1 MVRARLLHLI
11 NMNKIKS
18 LGAVLA
24 TLGISAF
31 PAYATETG
39 NQFDIV
45 SFQIEGN
52 SLLPEDRVQALVA
65 PFTGRQKVYGDI
77 QKALESLEGEYRQRG
92 FGTVQVYVPEQEL
105 TSGIVK
111 IQVTEAT
118 IGKVEITGAEFHDV
132 DNIRTSIPQLK
143 EGVAPNMRQLSEN
156 IQLANENPSKQLEL
170 TLGVAD
176 EGDKVN
182 AKLTV
187 TDEDP
192 QRFTVTLD
200 NTGTRTSGRHRIG
213 LQYQHANVANLD
225 QVATFNYQTAL
236 DAPTG
241 VKVDIFSF
249 GYRLPLY
256 ALGDSIDVIY
266 ANSSTNTPANV
277 LAPGGLLGV
286 TGKGEVFALRYNHIF
301 ARQGEYSSRLIAGLD
316 YKHINATCTNA
327 GVPVVPGVSSSCTPY
342 TVRPVTLTYSG
353 QWQKPGQVIDFNV
366 GGIYHAFPMGE
377 RYAHAQGLDRYSFV
391 TSRPTTDQFA
401 ALRFGGSYMQAMESN
416 WLLRA
421 AFTGQH
427 ANNPLPAGEQIGLAG
442 STAVRGFAERG
453 VSADRGYVANLE
465 AYSPDY
471 AGAMGIAGSFKFVGF
486 FDWASGQNLRVPIGS
501 TSHAVRSNIASVGLG
516 FRYNLKKDVTAKLD
530 VAHVLDGHQTAPGSA
545 EAAKKGDFLGHLS
558 VAVSF

>member
-1 MVRARLLHLI
+1 
-11 NMNKIKS
+11 
-18 LGAVLA
+18 
-24 TLGISAF
+24 
-31 PAYATETG
+31 
-39 NQFDIV
+39 
-45 SFQIEGN
+45 
-52 SLLPEDRVQALVA
+52 LPEDRVQALVA

-118 IGKVEITGAEFHDV
+118 VGKVEITGAQFHDV
-132 DNIRTSIPQLK
+132 DNIRASIPQLQQ
-143 EGVAPNMRQLSEN
+143 GAAPNMRQLSEN

-192 QRFTVTLD
+192 QRFTVTMD
-200 NTGTRTSGRHRIG
+200 NTGTRMSGRHRIG

-236 DAPTG
+236 DAPSG

-266 ANSSTNTPANV
+266 ANSSTNTPASV
-277 LAPGGLLGV
+277 LTGSPFGMGV
-286 TGKGEVFALRYNHIF
+286 NGKGEVFALRYNHIF

-316 YKHINATCTNA
+316 YKHINARCTFN
-327 GVPVVPGVSSSCTPY
+327 GNPVLPFPGNPDPLMTASCIPY
-342 TVRPVTLTYSG
+342 TLRPVSLTYSG
-353 QWQKPGQVIDFNV
+353 QWQKPGQIIDFNV

-391 TSRPTTDQFA
+391 TSRPTNDQFA

-486 FDWASGQNLRVPIGS
+486 LDWASGHNLRASG
-501 TSHAVRSNIASVGLG
+501 TLSHAVSSNIASVGLG
-516 FRYNLKKDVTAKLD
+516 FRYSLKKDVTAKLD
-530 VAHVLDGHQTAPGSA
+530 VAHVLDNHQTAPGNLVDT
-545 EAAKKGDFLGHLS
+545 KKGDFLGHLS